1 MAFFVTRNFLRV
13 IPAIVLTLLT
23 YASSFAAAAPADAP
37 DFPNFGMV
45 PKAGTAMARQID
57 RQLSGGFGKSEG
69 GGAGGFSMI
78 VTIPAD
84 LGNLEKTNPLARQM
98 AEELARWF
106 VQAGYNVHEVRMA
119 ANLFI
124 DPEKGELM
132 LSRKTNLLK
141 CLNANVMGVLV
152 GTYTVTGRNVR
163 FNVRMVQATGHA
175 VLGMSTITLPLDGE
189 VRMLLSDDT
198 DSRSI
203 IPSVG
208 TRLPLPDASFP

>member
-13 IPAIVLTLLT
+13 SLAIVLTLST
-23 YASSFAAAAPADAP
+23 CAFAFAATSDAP

-45 PKAGTAMARQID
+45 PKAGTALARQID

-69 GGAGGFSMI
+69 GGASGFSMI

-84 LGNLEKTNPLARQM
+84 LGNLEKTNPLSRQL
-98 AEELARWF
+98 AEEMARWF

-124 DPEKGELM
+124 DEEKGELM
-132 LSRKTNLLK
+132 LSRKTKLLK
-141 CLNANVMGVLV
+141 DLNANVMGVLV
-152 GTYTVTGRNVR
+152 GTYTVTRRSVR
-163 FNVRMVQATGHA
+163 FNVRMVQANGNE

-189 VRMLLSDDT
+189 VRTLLT
-198 DSRSI
+198 DEGATNGI
-203 IPSVG
+203 APAVG
-208 TRLPLPDASFP
+208 TRLALPDASMP